1 MKVKLVSVDDEA
13 FKLLKIKLYQT
24 IELKKLQSYF
34 PILDDYFNF
43 YNGSSKHFTLR
54 TRNRITDINDNI
66 ETKNDDGYIKFL
78 LNCNLKNLNNGL
90 EYKKDVFIKIIPL
103 INVVH
108 YLTQNVNI
116 ETSILSNKFNY
127 LSQKKINDPN
137 NSAYIDV
144 FFSHIASMLSE
155 SGKCPTFPLFY
166 GTYSG
171 IKENFMFDISEEY
184 DDIIDH
190 SGFKSQLGNKYTIE
204 EINIE
209 KDFTV
214 NEHLLNRE
222 CNIDVLYIDDLD
234 IDEVDGNTDSIDRN
248 IEHSE
253 YINEL
258 SNKKLDNLIDNIT
271 ETEVNEL
278 ISETDLQILSD
289 SETENGSDIYTASP
303 NFDIQRKISYQ
314 SQTNFKNLDKLET
327 LSDISACSNH
337 SSDSLKFVNIR
348 EFPVQ
353 INFIEKLDITLD
365 KYIDHSIG
373 KKISPSEWKSILFQV
388 CFGLAVAQKN
398 LEFTH
403 NDLHSSNIM
412 FKNTQLNNL
421 YFSIH
426 NRYYRIPTFGKITQI
441 IDFGRATFRLNN
453 KIYFSDVFK
462 KNEDAGGQYSYPFN
476 NSLKNCKIKPNKSFD
491 LSRLATTIFH
501 RFENCDDS
509 YDDIVELLRCWTTDK
524 YGNNLMNNGED
535 FNLYKIIAKNANS
548 ANPRKQFSK
557 SIWKEFLVDEK
568 DIPNSEYVYKL

>member
-222 CNIDVLYIDDLD
+222 CNIDVLDIDDLD